1 MYWDYILSIAGVA
14 GFILAGKKI
23 WWAWYVNIAAQFIW
37 FAYAFVTHQYGF
49 FIGSAIYFLVFSKN
63 AYDWTKEH
71 REQVRLSNAIA
82 VEQVNGIKK
91 HLAKIQ
97 EGIITPEEAEKR
109 IREMT
114 GFEHRHDNT

>member
-1 MYWDYILSIAGVA
+1 MYWDYILSIAGVL

-37 FAYAFVTHQYGF
+37 FAYAIVTHQYGF

-71 REQVRLSNAIA
+71 RIQVRLSNELA
-82 VEQVNGIKK
+82 VQQINDIKK
-91 HLAKIQ
+91 HLATIQ
-97 EGIITPEEAEKR
+97 EGIITPEEAKKR

-114 GFEHRHDNT
+114 GFEHRHDNS

>member
-14 GFILAGKKI
+14 GFILAGKKV

-71 REQVRLSNAIA
+71 REQVRLSNELT
-82 VEQVNGIKK
+82 VHQVNNLKK
-91 HLAKIQ
+91 TLDKIQ
-97 EGIITPEEAEKR
+97 EGIVTKEEARNRLLER
-109 IREMT
+109 Y
-114 GFEHRHDNT
+114 DNT